1 MNSTVL
7 ENGVRVLSERI
18 PNVRSVALGIW
29 VRHGAAHDPPGQGG
43 ASHLLE
49 HLVFKGTRTR
59 SGRDL
64 VLALEGVGG
73 SIDAYTGR
81 EHTGYQARVLDAHA
95 ELAIDVL
102 ADLVV
107 APLLRAEDLEL
118 EREVVLEE
126 ISQVDET
133 PDDLVFEKHGERLW
147 NGHPYGRPILGTRD
161 TVTALG
167 SEALRELHA
176 SQYRGANLVVAA
188 AGNIDHTALHDWVA
202 ARLGGL
208 AATQAGDAL
217 PDPDAALGR
226 LFEVPHEGVQS
237 HIVVGTPTP
246 GHSDPRRHALV
257 LLAGAFGGGMSSRLF
272 QRLREDLALGY
283 AVYSYQSFNREAG
296 VTGMYLGTR
305 PGWEAKALAAI
316 RAEYDSLAT
325 EGLPAEELERTK
337 QQVLGQ
343 LVLSLESTSAR
354 LYRVAGHALYG
365 ERFKP
370 VEQVMTEIEAIRGED
385 VAEVAGEFF
394 APSVQTVL
402 VLGPDAGTRD
412 ERSSKEAWPELQAD

>member
-7 ENGVRVLSERI
+7 GNGVQVLSEKI

-29 VRHGAAHDPPGQGG
+29 VRHGAAHDPVGQWG

-49 HLVFKGTRTR
+49 HLVFKGTNTRT
-59 SGRDL
+59 GRDL

-107 APLLRAEDLEL
+107 SPLLRSEDLEL

-147 NGHPYGRPILGTRD
+147 NGHPYGRPILGTRK
-161 TVTALG
+161 TVGGIDAA
-167 SEALRELHA
+167 ALRQLHT
-176 SQYRGANLVVAA
+176 SQYCGANLVVAA
-188 AGNIDHTALHDWVA
+188 AGNIEHEALHDWVA
-202 ARLGGL
+202 ERLGGL
-208 AATQAGDAL
+208 PAHRGSEPL
-217 PDPDAALGR
+217 PDADASLGT
-226 LFEVPHEGVQS
+226 LYVVPHEGVQS

-283 AVYSYQSFNREAG
+283 AVYSYQSFNRDAG

-316 RAEYDSLAT
+316 RTEYESLAT

-354 LYRVAGHALYG
+354 LYRVAGHALFG

-370 VEQVMTEIEAIRGED
+370 VEEVMTEIEAIRGED
-385 VAEVAGEFF
+385 VREVAGEFF
-394 APSVQTVL
+394 APSAQTVL
-402 VLGPDAGTRD
+402 VLGPEGNREATGG
-412 ERSSKEAWPELQAD
+412 SSEAWPELQVG